1 MNCKGLLIFF
11 SLMTCLHTMP
21 LQAQTKSTRTPRITE
36 KFEFPLYQQGFD
48 SVVRDWPILSNA
60 ENLLLIQDGEYILQR
75 KSRLSPF
82 AAMGTFNK
90 ELDAFRLVTSL
101 KLIKGATEES
111 SMGLI
116 FMAQPGGAGGFIFEI
131 NQSQQ
136 YRLRQITPGGYVH
149 LSGVAKD
156 EGWIKSSLIKPI
168 NTTNLVE
175 LRTFN
180 KEYDLYVNSSLLLSF
195 SEIAYTAGGLGFI
208 IGPGSMGKVDFINIF
223 SNNKEKSIA
232 READVQDT
240 GSATDL
246 VALAESIIELKSE
259 VNKLQ
264 KENEELQERIETFK
278 GSEREQ
284 LAVKADFKERLADS
298 EGLIKARDRTIDSL
312 LQVNQ
317 ELQRYKELVRGNDG
331 GDLVISLSKNLKAEK
346 LRADELSRQNQ
357 LLRDSLQLLQGQQ
370 RNPSG
375 RPNGSTSGEKGN
387 PTQPDKPFVLPKED

>member
-1 MNCKGLLIFF
+1 MNRKGILIFF

-21 LQAQTKSTRTPRITE
+21 LQAQTKSTRPPRITE
-36 KFEFPLYQQGFD
+36 KFEFPVYQQGFD
-48 SVVRDWPILSNA
+48 SVAREWPILSNT
-60 ENLLLIQDGEYILQR
+60 ENLLLMQEGEYILQR

-82 AAMGTFNK
+82 AAMGTFDK

-101 KLIKGATEES
+101 KLIKGAAEES

-156 EGWIKSSLIKPI
+156 GGWTKSSLLKPI

-195 SEIAYTAGGLGFI
+195 SEIAYTTGGIGFI
-208 IGPGSMGKVDFINIF
+208 IGPGSVGKVDFIYIF
-223 SNNKEKSIA
+223 SNSKEKSITRA
-232 READVQDT
+232 SDDQDSGTEAN
-240 GSATDL
+240 L
-246 VALAESIIELKSE
+246 LALAESIIELKSQ

-264 KENEELQERIETFK
+264 QENEELYERIETFK

-284 LAVKADFKERLADS
+284 IAVKADFEEKLAGAD
-298 EGLIKARDRTIDSL
+298 LLLKTRDRTIDSL

-317 ELQRYKELVRGNDG
+317 ELQKYKELVRGNDG
-331 GDLVISLSKNLKAEK
+331 GDLVITLSKNLKAEK
-346 LRADELSRQNQ
+346 LRADELSRLNQ
-357 LLRDSLQLLQGQQ
+357 MLRDSLQLLQGQQ
-370 RNPSG
+370 RNPAG
-375 RPNGSTSGEKGN
+375 KPGGSTSGEKGN
-387 PTQPDKPFVLPKED
+387 TTKPDKPFILPKED